1 MRWTSGSSKVGSRGG
16 LATVLLAAMSLAAAL
31 QAQTPVLSKEYIRLG
46 GGILAI
52 EQAASPGYATPPYTG
67 WSYLNQS
74 PDSGWTG
81 QGT

>member
-1 MRWTSGSSKVGSRGG
+1 MGCRPALISSTLGW
-16 LATVLLAAMSLAAAL
+16 LDAYAALSLASAL
-31 QAQTPVLSKEYIRLG
+31 QAQTPILSKEYIRLG
-46 GGILAI
+46 GSILAI